1 MPTIFEKLDKIRPL
15 YDWVYKIT
23 LFLCK
28 LLLIADI
35 LIVSYQVLSRYVSW
49 IPSQTWCEEIVLT
62 LMSYMAV
69 ISAALAIRR
78 GAHIR
83 MTVFDRYLPKGL
95 IKALD
100 ILADVAV
107 LALGFIMM
115 IQGWKYAIAIGS
127 KGSYVSLPW
136 LSRFWKYFPVCIAGI
151 AMVVF
156 EIEAI
161 YTHIKSF
168 FVKGGEE

>member
-1 MPTIFEKLDKIRPL
+1 MPAIFEKLDKIRPL

-23 LFLCK
+23 LFVCK

-35 LIVSYQVLSRYVSW
+35 LIVSYQVLSRYVKF
-49 IPSQTWCEEIVLT
+49 IPGQTWCEEVVLC

-83 MTVFDRYLPKGL
+83 MTAFDRYLPDWL

-100 ILADVAV
+100 ILADIAV
-107 LALGFIMM
+107 LVLGVIMLV
-115 IQGWKYAIAIGS
+115 QGWKYAVTIGS
-127 KGSYVSLPW
+127 KGSFVSLPW
-136 LSRFWKYFPVCIAGI
+136 LSRFWKYFPICIAGI
-151 AMVVF
+151 AMIVF